1 MIAGVRST
9 RALIRGLTLILIILG
24 TGAPG
29 GCAAT
34 GAKATLESNLHSS
47 DLSFRSQS
55 CDITARLEWT
65 L

>member
-1 MIAGVRST
+1 MIAGGRTT
-9 RALIRGLTLILIILG
+9 RALIRVFMLLLVVLG

-34 GAKATLESNLHSS
+34 GAKATLESNLHSN

>member
-1 MIAGVRST
+1 MIAAGRT
-9 RALIRGLTLILIILG
+9 MRALNQGLMLILVILG
-24 TGAPG
+24 AGAPG

-47 DLSFRSQS
+47 DLMFRSQS